1 MSGNLQENRTWGEA
15 IRFTVVFFL
24 VFNVVFSAVLGYQQ
38 SISVFTEIRPLQAVE
53 DTVMLAV
60 VAGVITLLNR
70 LHPVFEWWIG
80 RLFRAKG
87 RAFNFNLL
95 PVLTRGFG
103 PCYLMLLAFV
113 IPQIAA
119 YEESM
124 FRKGTTSWQD
134 AILRSLLFGAVH
146 LLVGVPI
153 SAAIA
158 IAGAGLWFSY
168 CYFDG
173 GVTASTVHHTTY
185 DLAAILVT
193 LFLVLCRREA
203 LLASIEGEKT

>member
-1 MSGNLQENRTWGEA
+1 MSGNVQEDRTWGEA
-15 IRFTVVFFL
+15 IRFAVVFLL
-24 VFNVVFSAVLGYQQ
+24 VFNAVFSAVLGYKQ
-38 SISVFTEIRPLQAVE
+38 SISVFTEIRPLQTVE
-53 DTVMLAV
+53 DTAMLAV

-70 LHPVFEWWIG
+70 LHPVFQWWVG
-80 RLFRAKG
+80 QPFGAKG
-87 RAFNFNLL
+87 AAFNFNLL
-95 PVLTRGFG
+95 PALTRGLG
-103 PCYLMLLAFV
+103 PSYLVLLAFI

-119 YEESM
+119 YEESL
-124 FRKGTTSWQD
+124 FRRGTTSWQD
-134 AILRSLLFGAVH
+134 AVLRSLLFGVTH
-146 LLVGVPI
+146 LLVGVPV

-185 DLAAILVT
+185 DLVAVLVL

-203 LLASIEGEKT
+203 LLESIKGEKT